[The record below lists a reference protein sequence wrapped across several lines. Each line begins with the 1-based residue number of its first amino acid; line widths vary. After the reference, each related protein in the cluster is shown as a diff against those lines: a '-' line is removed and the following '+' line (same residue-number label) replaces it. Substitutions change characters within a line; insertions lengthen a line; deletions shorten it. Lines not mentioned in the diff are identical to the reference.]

1 MCSVGV
7 KVDGLAEAIQ
17 EELNAYSEDLMD
29 GIRKEVA
36 AVAKNCMN
44 EIKTASPEDTGEY
57 RAGWRVKRAHESDD
71 DIRLTVHNKGHAQR
85 THLLEDGH
93 ANVDG
98 GRTPGTPHIGPAA
111 DKAAAELEGRIK
123 VVLCHGS
130 G

>member
-1 MCSVGV
+1 MGV
-7 KVDGLAEAIQ
+7 KVDDLSKAIQ
-17 EELNAYSEDLMD
+17 EELNAYSDDLMD

-36 AVAKNCMN
+36 AVAKNCVA
-44 EIKTASPEDTGEY
+44 EIKAASPEDTGEY
-57 RAGWRVKRAHESDD
+57 KAGWRVVKSYESDD

-111 DKAAAELEGRIK
+111 DNAAAALEGRIK
-123 VVLCHGS
+123 VVIGHGS

>member
-1 MCSVGV
+1 MGV
-7 KVDGLAEAIQ
+7 KVDGLVKAIQ
-17 EELNAYSEDLMD
+17 EELNAYSEDLME
-29 GIRKEVA
+29 GIRKEVTV
-36 AVAKNCMN
+36 VAKSCVA
-44 EIKTASPEDTGEY
+44 EIKAASPEDTGEY
-57 RAGWRVKRAHESDD
+57 KDGWRVAKSYESDD

-111 DKAAAELEGRIK
+111 DNAAAALEGRIK
-123 VVLCHGS
+123 VVIGHGS